1 MRRPGS
7 SLSGSWLTLA
17 FIALVALMLA
27 AAAGL
32 SRVSGWIPLIVLS
45 ATLVLL
51 LWQLAAELLAHRS
64 RFISRQANPEVP
76 CPEAPGTDSQ
86 GRRASAAVAW
96 IGLLLLLSWLS
107 GVVAGTALFS
117 VAWMRWHA
125 HERWAPS
132 LALAAGLGLALWLV
146 FGQILGS
153 GLYAGVLWPLLR

>member
-1 MRRPGS
+1 MKG
-7 SLSGSWLTLA
+7 LIGSWLTLA

-64 RFISRQANPEVP
+64 RFSRAPP
-76 CPEAPGTDSQ
+76 AREAPGPDAR
-86 GRRASAAVAW
+86 GRRAVAVIAW

-107 GVVAGTALFS
+107 GVVAGTTLFS
-117 VAWMRWHA
+117 IAWLRWHA
-125 HERWAPS
+125 RERWPAS
-132 LALAAGLGLALWLV
+132 LAQAAGLGFALWLV
-146 FGQILGS
+146 FGRILGS
-153 GLYAGVLWPLLR
+153 GLYPGVLWPLPG